1 MDTAGNE
8 EKVAPEA
15 LISQFQVEKLLKQG
29 SNAHPTAKDFY
40 IFWVHTPRA

>member
-8 EKVAPEA
+8 EKTAPEA

-29 SNAHPTAKDFY
+29 SKCPPK
-40 IFWVHTPRA
+40 ISIS